1 MASVKVI
8 PATERILSAQE
19 TNIHKK
25 RRVAAYAR
33 VSTDSEEQL
42 SSYEAQVDYY
52 TKLIQ
57 SHSDWEFVAVYTDE
71 GISAVNTKKREGFKQ
86 MLSDGLEG
94 KFDFL
99 VTKSVS
105 RFARNTVDS
114 LTTVRK
120 LKEKGVEI
128 WFEKENIYTL
138 DSKGELLITIMSSL
152 AQEESRSIS
161 ENVTWGQR
169 KRMADGK
176 VSLPYKQ
183 FLGYRKGE
191 DGFPEIIPEEAEIVR
206 FIFRLFMEGK
216 TFSAIAKEL
225 MKKGIPTPAGKKDWQ
240 ACVVQS
246 ILSNEKYKG
255 DALLQK
261 TYCVNFL
268 TKKMVK
274 NTGQVQQYYVEESHP
289 AIIDPEE
296 WDAVQAEIRRR
307 KQRGSVG
314 RCGNPFA
321 GKLVCGDCGGFYGR
335 KIWGS
340 YKENKTYRKEI
351 YRCNEKYKKNKIKP
365 CSTPAVTEEEVKE
378 NFLIAFNKLME
389 NREGLLFDCRTLKAA
404 LCDTREIDIVLEN
417 LRQEIELIS
426 ELSRK
431 AIYENAK
438 TAQNQDTFMKRNNS
452 YMKRHTQARERLEAL
467 EEEKQERL
475 AKSKILDRFMRDIRK
490 RPLILAEWE
499 ESLWF
504 AVIDQVRISMDG
516 RMTFQFRNDSEITV

>member
-57 SHSDWEFVAVYTDE
+57 SYPDWEFVAVYTDE

-161 ENVTWGQR
+161 ENVTWGGSANAW
-169 KRMADGK
+169 RMGR
-176 VSLPYKQ
+176 YH
-183 FLGYRKGE
+183 
-191 DGFPEIIPEEAEIVR
+191 
-206 FIFRLFMEGK
+206 
-216 TFSAIAKEL
+216 
-225 MKKGIPTPAGKKDWQ
+225 
-240 ACVVQS
+240 C
-246 ILSNEKYKG
+246 
-255 DALLQK
+255 
-261 TYCVNFL
+261 L
-268 TKKMVK
+268 T
-274 NTGQVQQYYVEESHP
+274 
-289 AIIDPEE
+289 
-296 WDAVQAEIRRR
+296 
-307 KQRGSVG
+307 
-314 RCGNPFA
+314 GN
-321 GKLVCGDCGGFYGR
+321 
-335 KIWGS
+335 S
-340 YKENKTYRKEI
+340 
-351 YRCNEKYKKNKIKP
+351 
-365 CSTPAVTEEEVKE
+365 
-378 NFLIAFNKLME
+378 
-389 NREGLLFDCRTLKAA
+389 
-404 LCDTREIDIVLEN
+404 
-417 LRQEIELIS
+417 
-426 ELSRK
+426 
-431 AIYENAK
+431 
-438 TAQNQDTFMKRNNS
+438 
-452 YMKRHTQARERLEAL
+452 
-467 EEEKQERL
+467 
-475 AKSKILDRFMRDIRK
+475 
-490 RPLILAEWE
+490 
-499 ESLWF
+499 
-504 AVIDQVRISMDG
+504 
-516 RMTFQFRNDSEITV
+516 